1 VKAKKVAEALGEDED
16 DIVEEVVSEL
26 DEDVMDVTSPAR
38 TPGSA
43 MDTDAPDEPVEV
55 ADDDDEDEDEAP
67 VSKRP
72 PARRLRAGFVL
83 DDSDSDE

>member
-1 VKAKKVAEALGEDED
+1 VSDE
-16 DIVEEVVSEL
+16 
-26 DEDVMDVTSPAR
+26 P
-38 TPGSA
+38 
-43 MDTDAPDEPVEV
+43 EPVEV
-55 ADDDDEDEDEAP
+55 AHDDDDDEDDAP

>member
-1 VKAKKVAEALGEDED
+1 
-16 DIVEEVVSEL
+16 
-26 DEDVMDVTSPAR
+26 MDVTSPAR
-38 TPGSA
+38 TPASA
-43 MDTDAPDEPVEV
+43 MDTDVPDDPIGV
-55 ADDDDEDEDEAP
+55 ADDDDEDDAP